1 MGAVLTT
8 VGWEA
13 DQLATALGA
22 PVVPM
27 LCVHD
32 VQLPWGELYV
42 DGIPVLTVG
51 RLVATLRALPPG
63 RGHAAGRAGRDAMQA

>member
-42 DGIPVLTVG
+42 DGIPC
-51 RLVATLRALPPG
+51 
-63 RGHAAGRAGRDAMQA
+63 